1 MTATVR
7 SADALFGRQVNWKSI
22 NWKQVR
28 GAVRRL
34 QVRIAKAVRMAW
46 MFSSKVKDKRGIPR
60 LYEVI
65 RSSHIGI
72 VRHRKIKGNANP
84 FDPEYFEY
92 FRKRRFLKTYGHG
105 ARLAES
111 FV

>member
-1 MTATVR
+1 MEAGSRCGQKTA
-7 SADALFGRQVNWKSI
+7 
-22 NWKQVR
+22 
-28 GAVRRL
+28 GAYRKGCENGLDVL
-34 QVRIAKAVRMAW
+34 A
-46 MFSSKVKDKRGIPR
+46 KVKDKRGIPR

-84 FDPEYFEY
+84 FDPKYFEY